1 MTNNRLCAA
10 SVVLLSLTLLLPVR
24 AFAAESG
31 ADNKPFTAVIDQ
43 LLDAW
48 NKRDSAK
55 FAAAFTED
63 GDFINPRGGSVH
75 GRKAISEIVA
85 KLVSQAKTGSQAKRL
100 DAAVKRIKP
109 DVALVLSNLSI
120 TSGGKTDNS
129 LATLVLVNAGGK
141 WKISAC
147 EIAAGAAPAGRK

>member
-1 MTNNRLCAA
+1 MNNSWLRTVSTFLLAFTLIFPNCAIA
-10 SVVLLSLTLLLPVR
+10 G
-24 AFAAESG
+24 AQA
-31 ADNKPFTAVIDQ
+31 ADNKSFTAVIDQ
-43 LLDAW
+43 LLEAW
-48 NKRDSAK
+48 NKRDAAK
-55 FAAAFTED
+55 FSAAFTED

-75 GRKAISEIVA
+75 GRKAISDLVA
-85 KLVSQAKTGSQAKRL
+85 KLVRQSKAVNHATRV

-109 DVALVLSNLSI
+109 DVALVLSNFSI
-120 TSGGKTDNS
+120 TSNGKTDNS